1 MYTADI
7 SLLKII
13 THTENLPSNNC
24 PCERKLLLWGP
35 SPPNAF
41 PWKEVGKSV
50 IKDLKIVFYLKNTT
64 LSRKSTVIL
73 LHPF

>member
-13 THTENLPSNNC
+13 IHTESLPSNSC
-24 PCERKLLLWGP
+24 PCERNLLLWGP

-41 PWKEVGKSV
+41 PCKEVGKSV
-50 IKDLKIVFYLKNTT
+50 IEDLKIVFYLKNTAH
-64 LSRKSTVIL
+64 SRKSTVIL